1 MKFLDDEIEN
11 GKYKNLKKFLDDNEL
26 KLRSSML
33 ATDIWQA
40 FKIVSKDYRAI
51 GRSRSR
57 VHICFFYEAYEG
69 SMFSWSLTNRPCM
82 DEDEFIEKIKGIL
95 ESDNQY
101 VPYLAMED

>member
-1 MKFLDDEIEN
+1 MKFLDNEIKD

-26 KLRSSML
+26 RLLGNMH

-40 FKIVSKDYRAI
+40 FRIVDKEYRDI
-51 GRSRSR
+51 GRSIGR
-57 VHICFFYEAYEG
+57 VYICFFYEAYEG

-82 DEDEFIEKIKGIL
+82 DEDGFIEKIKGIL

-101 VPYLAMED
+101 VPYLTMED

>member
-11 GKYKNLKKFLDDNEL
+11 GKYKKLKKFLDDNEL
-26 KLRSSML
+26 KLRSAML

-40 FKIVSKDYRAI
+40 FKIVSKDYRAT

-82 DEDEFIEKIKGIL
+82 NEDEFIEKIKGIL

-101 VPYLAMED
+101 VPYLTMED